1 MSVFLYLIDTHIYIH
16 TAKRGARLWTRWKGY
31 IFILSFNTYHVSFK
45 LNRVL
50 FIEVYNVSSQH
61 EIRIVQTTCFI
72 VKNRWFTVAKTKG
85 EIQIWSYRYLRKA
98 FFMFWQCRLLGFA
111 KQLTNC
117 IRTLHKLS
125 HLKKYEKKILDIRW
139 NLRIHNEGWFHYYGS
154 VCLLDV
160 FCP

>member
-1 MSVFLYLIDTHIYIH
+1 MNPL
-16 TAKRGARLWTRWKGY
+16 KRVY
-31 IFILSFNTYHVSFK
+31 FILSFNTYHVSFK

-61 EIRIVQTTCFI
+61 EILIVQTTCFI

-98 FFMFWQCRLLGFA
+98 FFMFWQCRLSRSA

-125 HLKKYEKKILDIRW
+125 HLKKYEKKDTLWRMISLLWKCVFI
-139 NLRIHNEGWFHYYGS
+139 G
-154 VCLLDV
+154 CLLSLV
-160 FCP
+160 GKLSNNCSLNSGNCYH